1 MGLGRMGGHLLMDG
15 GELRGWR
22 KFFKKYVSICMYLSK
37 HYKRLQAGP
46 MLLASLKSVDVLER
60 SNVVL
65 ISQ

>member
-1 MGLGRMGGHLLMDG
+1 MDG

-22 KFFKKYVSICMYLSK
+22 KFLKKYVSICMYLSK